1 MAKSTSSSPIAKT
14 FSSFFLSLFFLF
26 IIFSS
31 STATI
36 QNNDRRLE
44 GKVAIITGGA
54 SGIGAATARRFV
66 RQGAKVVICDIQDN
80 LGTSVAQQIGNTQT
94 IIYVHCD
101 VSIESD
107 VQNVV
112 NTTIAKFGKLD
123 IMFSNAGVM
132 GNPFTSIQDIDYN
145 MIKKTFDVNVV
156 GGFFCAK
163 HAARVMI
170 PKKKGVIIFTTS
182 IVSTLYSDLTHI
194 YTASKNALLGL
205 TKNVGVELAKYGIRV
220 NSVSP
225 YAISTPLMLNAFRVN
240 KEMGDKWFAEGANLK
255 GVLLSVED
263 VANGVLYL
271 ASDESKYASG
281 LNLILDGG
289 YTTTNIALGE
299 AYKRLFINKTM

>member
-1 MAKSTSSSPIAKT
+1 MATSSLQSPISK
-14 FSSFFLSLFFLF
+14 
-26 IIFSS
+26 
-31 STATI
+31 
-36 QNNDRRLE
+36 RLE

-54 SGIGAATARRFV
+54 SGIGAATARLFV
-66 RQGAKVVICDIQDN
+66 HQGAKVVICDIQDK
-80 LGTSVAQQIGNTQT
+80 LGTSVAQQIGNKQT

-107 VQNVV
+107 VKNVV

-145 MIKKTFDVNVV
+145 MIKNIFDVNVV

-182 IVSTLYSDLTHI
+182 IVSTFYSDLVHI
-194 YTASKNALLGL
+194 YTTSKNALLGL

-225 YAISTPLMLNAFRVN
+225 YTISTPLMLNAFKVN
-240 KEMGDKWFAEGANLK
+240 KEMADKWFTEGGNLK
-255 GVLLSVED
+255 GV
-263 VANGVLYL
+263 
-271 ASDESKYASG
+271 
-281 LNLILDGG
+281 
-289 YTTTNIALGE
+289 
-299 AYKRLFINKTM
+299 